1 MKMNENLQELKQIL
15 SLLYERRQIYI
26 DLVNQPLADLSDE
39 IHFIP
44 DNEILKNI
52 EKLIDLVHESIRE
65 HVSSFGAK
73 DISEPIKSLK
83 KFIAN

>member
-1 MKMNENLQELKQIL
+1 MNENLQELKQIL

-26 DLVNQPLADLSDE
+26 DLVKEPMVDFSDE

-52 EKLIDLVHESIRE
+52 EKLIDLVNESIQE
-65 HVSSFGAK
+65 HISSFGK
-73 DISEPIKSLK
+73 NDIIEPIKSLK